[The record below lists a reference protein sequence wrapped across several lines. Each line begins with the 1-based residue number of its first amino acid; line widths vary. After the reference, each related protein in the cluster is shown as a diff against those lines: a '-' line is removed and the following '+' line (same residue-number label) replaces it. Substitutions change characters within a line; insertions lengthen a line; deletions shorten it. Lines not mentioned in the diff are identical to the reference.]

1 MAVLHSRDN
10 RIPESHQ
17 AIHKLMNQMQILH
30 NSYQANMPLSLVDL
44 LIHYNLK
51 TQNYSSALQ
60 MIKRKRI
67 LTLPNVNGNRSLL
80 KVTK

>member
-17 AIHKLMNQMQILH
+17 AIHKLMTQMRIMH
-30 NSYQANMPLSLVDL
+30 NSYQANMPLPLVDL

-60 MIKRKRI
+60 MIKRKRL

-80 KVTK
+80 KITK